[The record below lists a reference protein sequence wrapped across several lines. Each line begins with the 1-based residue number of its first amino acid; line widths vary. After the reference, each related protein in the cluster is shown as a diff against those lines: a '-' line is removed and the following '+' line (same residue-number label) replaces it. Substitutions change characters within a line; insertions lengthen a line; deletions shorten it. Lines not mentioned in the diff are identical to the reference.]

1 MIVNSFVLLVRKLM
15 LYRFFGRKLTHYFMK
30 ITNII
35 LLLVISTLFAC
46 NPVAEKE
53 SDLKVVVLKESKDI
67 LPISSFVSKVDY
79 LELKVAEAGI
89 EMGEIEDVKLVGDH
103 LLVKHRM
110 SGRHGFLRFTKNGD
124 FVIEIVGAKT
134 PRIRNPKDVIAYK
147 DGFAVL
153 ADNGIHAVSSDGK
166 YLQQLVRGPM
176 PGARFFYADNAFQ
189 VVNEQGLG
197 TMRIAFPSAEKGAKK
212 PEHLPKLLQRNT
224 YAGIEDFGKDGT
236 HYYSVLSD
244 TVYNYSNGADRP
256 LYVLTGDEMPTFAQV
271 CAQVP
276 DVNEK
281 GLLKYLR
288 ETEHVIVRK
297 YFENK
302 HYLYLKY
309 WVGSDPTTVLV
320 DKKSGKIRYF
330 GYGVNDV
337 DGGIWDEAF
346 LLTDRNE
353 LYVPITAYKISGHKI
368 SNTKVKGFDR
378 LQARIAASGNPVI
391 MRCKLR

>member
-1 MIVNSFVLLVRKLM
+1 
-15 LYRFFGRKLTHYFMK
+15 MK
-30 ITNII
+30 ISNII
-35 LLLVISTLFAC
+35 LLLLLSTFFAC
-46 NPVAEKE
+46 NNVAEKKNDVQE
-53 SDLKVVVLKESKDI
+53 LVLQESKDI

-79 LELKVAEAGI
+79 LELKVADAGV
-89 EMGEIEDVKLVGDH
+89 EMGEIEDVKLIGDH

-124 FVIEIVGAKT
+124 FVIEIAGAKT
-134 PRIRNPKDVIAYK
+134 PRIKNPKDVIAYK

-153 ADNGIHAVSSDGK
+153 ADNGIHTVSAEGK

-189 VVNEQGLG
+189 VLNEQGLG
-197 TMRIAFPSAEKGAKK
+197 AIRIEFPAPPKDRQMPG
-212 PEHLPKLLQRNT
+212 HLPKLLQRNT
-224 YAGIEDFGKDGT
+224 YAGLEDFGKDGI
-236 HYYSVLSD
+236 HYFSVLSD
-244 TVYNYSNGADRP
+244 TVFAYSNGVDRP

-271 CAQVP
+271 CAQLP
-276 DVNEK
+276 DGNEK
-281 GLLKYLR
+281 KLLKYLR
-288 ETEHVIVRK
+288 ETEHVVVRK

-302 HYLYLKY
+302 NYLYLKY

-320 DKKSGKIRYF
+320 DKKNGKKRYF
-330 GYGVNDV
+330 GFGVNDV

-346 LLTDRNE
+346 LLSERNE
-353 LYVPITAYKISGHKI
+353 LYIPITAYKISGHKI